1 MKINYKIIIIFSFLA
16 LLASSC
22 PEENAELVT
31 PPSFSE
37 SVNIRFLNLNKN
49 GEYSLAFDDNI
60 VASLSSINQMSSSF
74 NPNNDSAFVSLFLN
88 NNKVNELSRVTY
100 FQRNINYIFTTIPH
114 PADKNKD
121 TIFSFTNLGDIV
133 VSEVEA
139 SVKFI
144 NLYSDTISTFSIV
157 EGCPGGENITNS
169 PIKYMD
175 YTSAEQLKAGEE
187 YVFSVVKFTN
197 NEYEI
202 IGTYKVNFIPQQ
214 EYSVLIFGKENES
227 VELFLLDE
235 LDLQSSLIEIEKVV
249 TQTAK
254 IKFNNLTNNLQ
265 TLSINNQ
272 QIIQS
277 QALFQSDFK
286 DIPACQSASSET
298 FTIESTSEVKFSPVV
313 NKNYNAIVYNVS
325 NTFNYE
331 LMIVA
336 PPELSKNRLEKA
348 VVRCINLGSENEGLN
363 ISIGANSNF
372 VNTKSSD
379 TLRNYSSGLAIANK
393 LLYKTISNP
402 VIIGEGYLP
411 ILVFNS
417 KEPSDYLYSFVYKF
431 EKNKNYLLVSY
442 VYNGEVKYTV
452 IEEESNN
459 TNIANFEEASIVNII
474 NGNFNKTEQKI
485 SLSNSNGNILNEA
498 KVYFGYTLTSLIN
511 PSLSNI
517 SFDEDNID
525 INIESG
531 KRVLVVNTNNQ
542 IFNFQT
548 LPKVPD
554 FNQYQIRVANFS
566 DYELVKVK
574 TLAGVDTTKR
584 FDVIN
589 QNELSNYI
597 SVNSQ
602 GRIFVIFEDRI
613 TENIFFTS
621 PEVNVSRRKI
631 YTLVLLGTKEKG
643 YNLVT
648 IQDY

>member
-22 PEENAELVT
+22 PEENSELVT
-31 PPSFSE
+31 PPSFSKT
-37 SVNIRFLNLNKN
+37 VNIRFLNLNKN
-49 GEYSLAFDDNI
+49 SEYSLAFDDVK
-60 VASLSSINQMSSSF
+60 VASLTTLYQMSNSF
-74 NPNNDSAFVSLFLN
+74 NPDNDSAFVSLYSN
-88 NNKVNELSRVTY
+88 SNKINELSRVTF
-100 FQRNINYIFTTIPH
+100 FQRNINYVFATIPH
-114 PADKNKD
+114 PADKNRD

-144 NLYSDTISTFSIV
+144 NLYADTLSTFSIV

-187 YVFSVVKFTN
+187 YVFSIVKFTN
-197 NEYEI
+197 EEYEI
-202 IGTYKVNFIPQQ
+202 IGTFKANFSSQK
-214 EYSVLIFGKENES
+214 EYSIILSGNENEA
-227 VELFLLDE
+227 VNIFILDE

-277 QALFQSDFK
+277 QALFQSEFK

-298 FTIESTSEVKFSPVV
+298 FTIESTSEVQFSPVV

-325 NTFNYE
+325 NTFNTE
-331 LMIVA
+331 LMIVS
-336 PPELSKNRLEKA
+336 PPDLSKNRSGYA

-372 VNTKSSD
+372 MNTNSSD

-402 VIIGEGYLP
+402 VIIGEGFLP

-417 KEPSDYLYSFVYKF
+417 KEPSDYLYSFVFKF
-431 EKNKNYLLVSY
+431 EKDKNYLLVSY
-442 VYNGEVKYTV
+442 MINGEIKYTV
-452 IEEESNN
+452 IEEETNN
-459 TNIANFEEASIVNII
+459 INISQFEEASILNII
-474 NGNFNKTEQKI
+474 NGNYNKSEQKI

-498 KVYFGYTLTSLIN
+498 KLNYGYTLTSLIN

-517 SFDEDNID
+517 IFDEDNVD

-542 IFNFQT
+542 IFDFQT
-548 LPKVPD
+548 LPKAPD

-574 TLAGVDTTKR
+574 TLAGIDTTQR
-584 FDVIN
+584 FETIEQN
-589 QNELSNYI
+589 QLSSYI

-602 GRIFVIFEDRI
+602 GRIFVIFEDRLSKQV
-613 TENIFFTS
+613 FFTS

-631 YTLVLLGTKEKG
+631 YTLVLLGNKEKG